1 MSDSDGNGGWG
12 GTDAVGV
19 EQDASGDSVTE
30 TTHKSWFQRL
40 LGSLVAALIGLA
52 MVPGASVL
60 LFWNEGR
67 AVQTA
72 RSLAEGAAGVTAADA
87 GRIDPAMEG
96 RLIHVAGPLAVAKP
110 PADRDFGLQSGPG
123 TTRLVRRVEMFQWRE
138 DSQSERRTNLGG
150 SQDTVTTY
158 SYRQVWAA
166 DRIDSGRFRQQSGH
180 QNPTPRYAGTTQTA
194 PEAMLGARRISAA
207 QLAGIGEARPLPLDQ
222 AMLTLPAGARIV
234 GDAIYVGADP
244 ERPRIGDLRIRFEA
258 AAPASASIVAA
269 QAGDGFAP
277 FATRAGDRLLL
288 TAAGQVP
295 AAEMFHDAEAS
306 NTVLTWILRAV
317 GAVLMLVGFCL
328 LWSPLSTLVS
338 VIPFLETVA
347 GAGAFLVGLV
357 LTLVLAPTVIAVA
370 WFFYR
375 PLVAAG
381 VLAVGLAGAFAVS
394 RLGASRKAARPA
406 AMRAAAPGPAA
417 AAPAPGR
424 RPWDR

>member
-1 MSDSDGNGGWG
+1 MSDSDGDGGQDSGWT
-12 GTDAVGV
+12 GT
-19 EQDASGDSVTE
+19 ETASSDSFTE
-30 TTHKSWFQRL
+30 TTHRSWFQRL

-52 MVPGASVL
+52 LVPGASVL

-72 RSLAEGAAGVTAADA
+72 RSLAEGAVGVTGADA
-87 GRIDPAMEG
+87 TRIDPAMEG
-96 RLIHVAGPLAVAKP
+96 RLIHVSGPLTVAKP
-110 PADRDFGLQSGPG
+110 PGDRDFGLQAGPG
-123 TTRLVRRVEMFQWRE
+123 TTRLVRKVEMFQWRE

-150 SQDTVTTY
+150 SQDTTTTY
-158 SYRQVWAA
+158 TYRQVWAT

-180 QNPTPRYAGTTQTA
+180 QNPNPRYASATVTA
-194 PEAMLGARRISAA
+194 PEAMLGARRIAAA
-207 QLAGIGEARPLPLDQ
+207 QLAGIGEAKPLPLDP
-222 AMLTLPAGARIV
+222 AALSLPPGARIA

-244 ERPRIGDLRIRFEA
+244 DHPRIGDLRIRYEV
-258 AAPASASIVAA
+258 AAPASASIVGA
-269 QAGDGFAP
+269 QAGEGFAP
-277 FATRAGDRLLL
+277 FPTRAGDRLLL

-295 AAEMFHDAEAS
+295 AADMFHDAETA
-306 NTVLTWILRAV
+306 NTILTWILRAV

-347 GAGAFLVGLV
+347 GFGAFLVGVV
-357 LTLVLAPTVIAVA
+357 LTLVLAPAVIAVA

-394 RLGASRKAARPA
+394 RLGASRRGARPA
-406 AMRAAAPGPAA
+406 PAAFAAARV
-417 AAPAPGR
+417 AAPAATR
-424 RPWDR
+424 RPWER